1 MSIYWGD
8 LHNHCGIT
16 YGYGSQANALR
27 RAAAHLDFCAVTG
40 HAMWPDIMER
50 NPETA
55 FTIDFHEVG
64 FKKLRD
70 NWENVRAEVAAANTE
85 GLVTFQAYEMH
96 SSLYGDHH
104 IVSPSDALPLVYR
117 DSPAALRE
125 AAGVPAL
132 TVAHHIGYTPGYRG
146 INWDLYSEDVTPL
159 VEVCSKHGCA
169 MSETAPYAYYHN
181 MGPRDT
187 RNTVYEGLRRG
198 YHFGFVGST
207 DHHAGYPGSYGDGK
221 LAVLAGGKNRSAIW
235 EALLQRHTYAVTG
248 DRIRCFFGVND
259 GIMGDILPQTAAR
272 RVEWSVKAGYEID
285 KIVLYKNL
293 RPVQVVCGEML
304 QPDEKDRRFKLRVE
318 MGWGN
323 NSEEAFRWDGRVR
336 VSGGQILEA
345 EPCFRGRSILAPST
359 TDTTGYDDVND
370 LDNRILSTT
379 GEECTWQCF
388 TLKNVS
394 TLHPSTSAVIVEV
407 EGTKDTKVT
416 IEVNG
421 HERTSTI
428 GELCAYGYS
437 EHMKPWHSQ
446 AYKVHRA
453 ISSSQ
458 YETAGV
464 FADTDNAPG
473 FYHLEVAQKNM
484 QYAFVTP
491 VWVGNTRA

>member
-1 MSIYWGD
+1 MALYWGD

-50 NPETA
+50 NPDTA

-70 NWENVRAEVAAANTE
+70 NWENVRAEVAEANKD

-104 IVSPSDALPLVYR
+104 IVSPSDELPLVYR

-125 AAGVPAL
+125 AAAVPAI

-146 INWDLYSEDVTPL
+146 INWDLYNENTTPL
-159 VEVCSKHGCA
+159 VEVCSKHGCG

-187 RNTVYEGLRRG
+187 HNTVYEGLRRG
-198 YHFGFVGST
+198 NHFGFVGST

-221 LAVLAGGKNRSAIW
+221 LAVLAEEKTRAAIW
-235 EALLQRHTYAVTG
+235 DALQKRHTYAVTG
-248 DRIRCFFGVND
+248 DRIECDFRLND
-259 GIMGDILPQTAAR
+259 GVMGDILPLTHDR
-272 RVEWSVKAGYEID
+272 KIRWSVKAGYEID
-285 KIVLYKNL
+285 KTVLYKNL
-293 RPVQVVCGEML
+293 KPVQVVCGEML
-304 QPDEKDRRFKLRVE
+304 PPCEKDTRFKFRVE

-323 NSEEAFRWDGRVR
+323 NTEEGYRWDGAVR
-336 VSGGQILEA
+336 VQGGKLVGA

-370 LDNRILSTT
+370 LDNRILTNT
-379 GEECTWQCF
+379 EEECTWQCF

-394 TLHPSTSAVIVEV
+394 TLHPSTCAVVLEV
-407 EGTKDTKVT
+407 EGTKDTQVT
-416 IEVNG
+416 INVNG
-421 HERTSTI
+421 HERTCTL
-428 GELCAYGYS
+428 GELCEYGYS

-458 YETAGV
+458 YAVENT
-464 FADTDNAPG
+464 FMDTDNAPA
-473 FYHLEVAQKNM
+473 FYHLEVSQKNM

-491 VWVGNTRA
+491 IWVGC